1 MKKTCPFVRNPFA
14 KIIWDVKKRK
24 EENNNMASRRSQR
37 TDDGTPLSIIQEEL
51 FEIQR
56 QRRQSVLA
64 APSGP
69 PPDMPYYASVNPPNE
84 VSSNFTNTN
93 GPLTTT
99 SPPKNQ
105 QTQPQTQPQQQ
116 QQIRKN
122 PNKKKAK
129 SSAPAL
135 VGLQDPMDVSYD
147 PSLVQ
152 ERVSNDTVRRVKV
165 GLLLTLFLF
174 VCMYAYPVISNV
186 PEDKRL
192 SALAT
197 LGCAIGLGALGAS
210 FWPLQK
216 HQSESE
222 RKQERRDDDDEPV

>member
-1 MKKTCPFVRNPFA
+1 
-14 KIIWDVKKRK
+14 
-24 EENNNMASRRSQR
+24 MASRRSQR

-56 QRRQSVLA
+56 QRRQTVLA

-93 GPLTTT
+93 GPLTPT
-99 SPPKNQ
+99 SPQKNQ
-105 QTQPQTQPQQQ
+105 QTQPQPQPQ

-122 PNKKKAK
+122 TNKKKTK

-135 VGLQDPMDVSYD
+135 VGLQDPIDVSYD

-152 ERVSNDTVRRVKV
+152 ERVSNDTVRRVKA
-165 GLLLTLFLF
+165 GLLITLFLF

-210 FWPLQK
+210 FWPLQN
-216 HQSESE
+216 HRSESE
-222 RKQERRDDDDEPV
+222 RKQGRRPGGEDDDEPV